1 MEDRPSNSSRFQPGH
16 EKTGGRQPGVRNRTT
31 RLLKEA
37 IIMAAELEGSDGE
50 GKDGL
55 VGFLR
60 RVANT
65 DIRAFASL
73 LGRVIPLQVETKGDE
88 LTEVAYQSVAEVRA
102 ELEQSGITF
111 ELVKQIFHDD
121 DDLRTTSADANG
133 NANVLRLPRGD
144 MN

>member
-1 MEDRPSNSSRFQPGH
+1 MEERPSNSSHFQPGH

-31 RLLKEA
+31 RILKEA

-55 VGFLR
+55 IGFLR

-73 LGRVIPLQVETKGDE
+73 LGRVIPLQIDTKGDPRD
-88 LTEVAYQSVAEVRA
+88 EVVYQSAAEVRA
-102 ELEQSGITF
+102 ELAAQGITF
-111 ELVKQIFHDD
+111 EMIKRVFQDD
-121 DDLRTTSADANG
+121 DG
-133 NANVLRLPRGD
+133 PNVVRLP
-144 MN
+144 MNS